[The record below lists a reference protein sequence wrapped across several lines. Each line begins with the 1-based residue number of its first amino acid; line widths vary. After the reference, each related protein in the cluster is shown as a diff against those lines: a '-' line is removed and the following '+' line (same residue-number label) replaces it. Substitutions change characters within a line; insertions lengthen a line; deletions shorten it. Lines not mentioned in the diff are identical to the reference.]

1 MADVDWFLVMSS
13 LSINRIP
20 PCPRGAE
27 IMRAITISCFD
38 ALVITPRVFRF
49 MIRNVRN
56 EII

>member
-56 EII
+56 